1 MIVMKKDNLHIRAIR
16 YFYDIVGELDEVSY
30 AALTNF
36 GNNMYMLF
44 MTVTLLSFLV
54 SFALGEDVM
63 GISLFLTLV
72 YSQFKQDA
80 IIKQLGLDK
89 LVVAKADVK
98 MARKKMMKRTL
109 YQTLQIAV
117 LSLLVSICLW
127 QSQILQESG
136 TSAAEYFQFVTP
148 MTVVLLTLVG
158 FVSFYFANRKRIT
171 FI

>member
-1 MIVMKKDNLHIRAIR
+1 MKKENVHIKAIR

-30 AALTNF
+30 ATLTNF

-44 MTVTLLSFLV
+44 MTVTLVSFLV

-89 LVVAKADVK
+89 LFVAKADVK
-98 MARKKMMKRTL
+98 LARKKMMKRTL
-109 YQTLQIAV
+109 FQTLQIAV
-117 LSLLVSICLW
+117 YSLLVSIGIW
-127 QSQILQESG
+127 QLQIPQESG

-158 FVSFYFANRKRIT
+158 FLSFNIVNRKKIKL
-171 FI
+171 I

>member
-1 MIVMKKDNLHIRAIR
+1 MKKENVHIKAIR

-30 AALTNF
+30 ATLTNF

-44 MTVTLLSFLV
+44 MTVTLVSFLV

-63 GISLFLTLV
+63 GSSLFLTLV

-89 LVVAKADVK
+89 LFVAKADVK
-98 MARKKMMKRTL
+98 LARKKMMKRTL
-109 YQTLQIAV
+109 FQTLQIAV
-117 LSLLVSICLW
+117 YSLLVSIGLW
-127 QSQILQESG
+127 QLQIPQKSG

-158 FVSFYFANRKRIT
+158 FLSFYIVNRKKIKL
-171 FI
+171 I

>member
-1 MIVMKKDNLHIRAIR
+1 MKKENVHIKSIR

-30 AALTNF
+30 ATLTNF

-44 MTVTLLSFLV
+44 ITVTLGGFLV

-63 GISLFLTLV
+63 GICLFLTLV

-89 LVVAKADVK
+89 LIVAKGDVK
-98 MARKKMMKRTL
+98 LARKKMMRRTL
-109 YQTLQIAV
+109 FQTLQIAV
-117 LSLLVSICLW
+117 YSLLVSIGLW
-127 QSQILQESG
+127 QLHIPQESG

-148 MTVVLLTLVG
+148 MTVVLLTFIG
-158 FVSFYFANRKRIT
+158 FVSFFFANRKKIKL
-171 FI
+171 I

>member
-1 MIVMKKDNLHIRAIR
+1 MKKENLHIRAIR

-30 AALTNF
+30 ATLTNF

-44 MTVTLLSFLV
+44 ITVTLVSFLV

-89 LVVAKADVK
+89 LLVAKADVK
-98 MARKKMMKRTL
+98 LARKKMMKRTL
-109 YQTLQIAV
+109 FQTLQIAV
-117 LSLLVSICLW
+117 YSLLVSIGLW
-127 QSQILQESG
+127 QSHIPQESG

-148 MTVVLLTLVG
+148 MTVVLMTFIG
-158 FVSFYFANRKRIT
+158 FVSFYFANRKKIQ

>member
-1 MIVMKKDNLHIRAIR
+1 MKKDNLHIRAIR

-63 GISLFLTLV
+63 GISLFLALV

-109 YQTLQIAV
+109 FQTLQIAV
-117 LSLLVSICLW
+117 LSLLVSIGLW
-127 QSQILQESG
+127 QSQIPQESG

-148 MTVVLLTLVG
+148 MTVILLTLVG
-158 FVSFYFANRKRIT
+158 FLSFNIVNRKKIKL
-171 FI
+171 I

>member
-1 MIVMKKDNLHIRAIR
+1 MKKENLHIRAIR

-30 AALTNF
+30 ATLTNF

-44 MTVTLLSFLV
+44 MTVTLLSFLI

-89 LVVAKADVK
+89 LFVAKADVK
-98 MARKKMMKRTL
+98 LARKKMMKRTL
-109 YQTLQIAV
+109 FQTLQIAV
-117 LSLLVSICLW
+117 YSLLVSIGLW
-127 QSQILQESG
+127 QLQIPQESG

-158 FVSFYFANRKRIT
+158 FLSFYIVNRKKIKL
-171 FI
+171 I

>member
-1 MIVMKKDNLHIRAIR
+1 MKKENVHIKAIR

-30 AALTNF
+30 ATLTNF

-44 MTVTLLSFLV
+44 MTVTLVSFLV
-54 SFALGEDVM
+54 SFVLGEDVM

-89 LVVAKADVK
+89 LFVAKADVK
-98 MARKKMMKRTL
+98 LARKKMMKRTL
-109 YQTLQIAV
+109 FQTLQIAV
-117 LSLLVSICLW
+117 YSLLVSIGLW
-127 QSQILQESG
+127 QLQIPQESG

-158 FVSFYFANRKRIT
+158 FLSFNIVNRKKIKL
-171 FI
+171 I

>member
-1 MIVMKKDNLHIRAIR
+1 MKKENLHIRAIR
-16 YFYDIVGELDEVSY
+16 YFYDIVGELDEMSY

-44 MTVTLLSFLV
+44 ITVTLVSFLV

-72 YSQFKQDA
+72 YSQVKQEA
-80 IIKQLGLDK
+80 IVKQLGLDK
-89 LVVAKADVK
+89 LFVAKADVK
-98 MARKKMMKRTL
+98 LARKKMMKRTL
-109 YQTLQIAV
+109 FQTLQIAV
-117 LSLLVSICLW
+117 YSLLVSIGLW
-127 QSQILQESG
+127 QLQIPQESG

-158 FVSFYFANRKRIT
+158 FLSFYIVNRKKIKL
-171 FI
+171 I

>member
-1 MIVMKKDNLHIRAIR
+1 MKKENLHIRAIR
-16 YFYDIVGELDEVSY
+16 YFYDIVGELDEMSY
-30 AALTNF
+30 ATLTNF

-72 YSQFKQDA
+72 YSQVEQEA
-80 IIKQLGLDK
+80 TIKRLGLDK
-89 LVVAKADVK
+89 LFVAKADVK

-117 LSLLVSICLW
+117 LSLLVSIGLW
-127 QSQILQESG
+127 QLQIPQESG

-158 FVSFYFANRKRIT
+158 FVSFYFANRKKIT

>member
-1 MIVMKKDNLHIRAIR
+1 MKKENLHIKAIR

-30 AALTNF
+30 ATLTNF

-44 MTVTLLSFLV
+44 LTVTLVSFLV
-54 SFALGEDVM
+54 SFAMGEDVM

-89 LVVAKADVK
+89 LLVAKADVK
-98 MARKKMMKRTL
+98 LARKKMMKRTL
-109 YQTLQIAV
+109 FQTLQIAV
-117 LSLLVSICLW
+117 YSLLVSIGLW
-127 QSQILQESG
+127 QLQIPQESG

-158 FVSFYFANRKRIT
+158 FLSFNIFNRKKIKL
-171 FI
+171 I

>member
-1 MIVMKKDNLHIRAIR
+1 MKKENLHIRAIR

-44 MTVTLLSFLV
+44 ITVTLLSFLV

-72 YSQFKQDA
+72 YSQFKQDV

-89 LVVAKADVK
+89 LVVAKAEVK
-98 MARKKMMKRTL
+98 LARKKMMKRTL
-109 YQTLQIAV
+109 FQTLQIAV
-117 LSLLVSICLW
+117 YSLLVSIGMW
-127 QSQILQESG
+127 QLQIPQESG

-158 FVSFYFANRKRIT
+158 FISFYIVNRKKFKLI
-171 FI
+171 

>member
-1 MIVMKKDNLHIRAIR
+1 MKKENLHIKAIR

-44 MTVTLLSFLV
+44 MTVTLVSFLV
-54 SFALGEDVM
+54 SFVLGEDVM

-89 LVVAKADVK
+89 LLVAKADVK
-98 MARKKMMKRTL
+98 LARKKMMKRTL
-109 YQTLQIAV
+109 FQTLQIAIY
-117 LSLLVSICLW
+117 SLLVSIGIW
-127 QSQILQESG
+127 QLHLPQESG

-148 MTVVLLTLVG
+148 MTVFLMTFIG
-158 FVSFYFANRKRIT
+158 FVSFYFANRKKIT

>member
-1 MIVMKKDNLHIRAIR
+1 MKKENVHIKAIR

-30 AALTNF
+30 ATLTNF

-44 MTVTLLSFLV
+44 MTVTLVSFLV

-89 LVVAKADVK
+89 LFVAKADVK
-98 MARKKMMKRTL
+98 LARKKMMKRTL
-109 YQTLQIAV
+109 FQTLQIAV
-117 LSLLVSICLW
+117 YGLLVSIGLW
-127 QSQILQESG
+127 QLQIPQESG

-158 FVSFYFANRKRIT
+158 FLSFYIVNRKKIKL
-171 FI
+171 I

>member
-1 MIVMKKDNLHIRAIR
+1 MKKENLHIKAIR

-30 AALTNF
+30 ATLTNF

-44 MTVTLLSFLV
+44 MTVTLVSFLV

-89 LVVAKADVK
+89 LFVAKADVK
-98 MARKKMMKRTL
+98 LARKKMMKRTL
-109 YQTLQIAV
+109 FQTLQIAV
-117 LSLLVSICLW
+117 YSLLVSIGLW
-127 QSQILQESG
+127 QLQIPQESG

-148 MTVVLLTLVG
+148 MTVVLMTLVG
-158 FVSFYFANRKRIT
+158 FLSFYIVNRKKIKL
-171 FI
+171 I

>member
-1 MIVMKKDNLHIRAIR
+1 MKMENLHIRAIR

-72 YSQFKQDA
+72 YSQVEQEA
-80 IIKQLGLDK
+80 TIKRLGLDK
-89 LVVAKADVK
+89 LFVAKADVK

-117 LSLLVSICLW
+117 LSLLVSIGLW
-127 QSQILQESG
+127 QLQIPQESG

-158 FVSFYFANRKRIT
+158 FVSFYFANRKKIT

>member
-1 MIVMKKDNLHIRAIR
+1 MKKENLHIKAIR

-30 AALTNF
+30 ATLTNF

-44 MTVTLLSFLV
+44 MTVTLVSFLV
-54 SFALGEDVM
+54 SFALGEDVV

-89 LVVAKADVK
+89 LFVAKADVK
-98 MARKKMMKRTL
+98 LARKKMMKRTL
-109 YQTLQIAV
+109 FQTLQIAV
-117 LSLLVSICLW
+117 YSLLVSIGLW
-127 QSQILQESG
+127 QLQIPQESG

-148 MTVVLLTLVG
+148 MTVVLMTLVG
-158 FVSFYFANRKRIT
+158 FLSFYIVNRKKIKL
-171 FI
+171 I

>member
-1 MIVMKKDNLHIRAIR
+1 MKKENLHIKAIR

-30 AALTNF
+30 ATLTNF

-44 MTVTLLSFLV
+44 MTVTLVSFLV

-63 GISLFLTLV
+63 GICLFLTLV

-89 LVVAKADVK
+89 LFVAKADVK
-98 MARKKMMKRTL
+98 LARKKMMKRTL
-109 YQTLQIAV
+109 FQTLQIAV
-117 LSLLVSICLW
+117 YGLLVSIGLW
-127 QSQILQESG
+127 QLQIPQESG

-148 MTVVLLTLVG
+148 MTVVLMTLVG
-158 FVSFYFANRKRIT
+158 FLSFYIVNRKKIKL
-171 FI
+171 I

>member
-1 MIVMKKDNLHIRAIR
+1 MKKENLHIKAIH
-16 YFYDIVGELDEVSY
+16 YFYDIVAELDEVSY
-30 AALTNF
+30 ATLTNF

-44 MTVTLLSFLV
+44 MTVTLVSFLV
-54 SFALGEDVM
+54 SFVLGEDVM

-89 LVVAKADVK
+89 LLVAEADVK
-98 MARKKMMKRTL
+98 LARKKMMKRTL
-109 YQTLQIAV
+109 FQTLQIAV
-117 LSLLVSICLW
+117 YSLLVSIVLW
-127 QSQILQESG
+127 QSHIPQESG

-148 MTVVLLTLVG
+148 MTVVLMTFIG
-158 FVSFYFANRKRIT
+158 FVSFYFANRKKIQ

>member
-1 MIVMKKDNLHIRAIR
+1 MKKENVHIKAIR

-30 AALTNF
+30 ATLTNF

-44 MTVTLLSFLV
+44 LTVTLVSFLV

-89 LVVAKADVK
+89 LFVAKVDEK
-98 MARKKMMKRTL
+98 SARKKMMKRTL
-109 YQTLQIAV
+109 FQTLQIAV
-117 LSLLVSICLW
+117 YSLLVSIGLW
-127 QSQILQESG
+127 QFHIPQESG

-148 MTVVLLTLVG
+148 MTVVLMTFIG
-158 FVSFYFANRKRIT
+158 FVSFYFANRKKIT

>member
-1 MIVMKKDNLHIRAIR
+1 MKKENLHIRAIR
-16 YFYDIVGELDEVSY
+16 YFYDVVGELDEVSY
-30 AALTNF
+30 ATLTNF

-44 MTVTLLSFLV
+44 MTVTLVSFLV

-89 LVVAKADVK
+89 LVVDKADVK

-109 YQTLQIAV
+109 FQTLQIAV
-117 LSLLVSICLW
+117 LSLLVSIGLW
-127 QSQILQESG
+127 QLQIPQESG

-158 FVSFYFANRKRIT
+158 FLSFYIVNRKKIKL
-171 FI
+171 F

>member
-1 MIVMKKDNLHIRAIR
+1 MKKENVHIKSIR

-30 AALTNF
+30 ATLTNF

-44 MTVTLLSFLV
+44 LTVTLVSFLV

-89 LVVAKADVK
+89 LFVAKADVK
-98 MARKKMMKRTL
+98 LARKKMKRTL
-109 YQTLQIAV
+109 FQTLQIAV
-117 LSLLVSICLW
+117 YSLLVSIGLW
-127 QSQILQESG
+127 QFHIPQESG

-148 MTVVLLTLVG
+148 MTVVLLTFIG
-158 FVSFYFANRKRIT
+158 FVSFYFANRKKIT

>member
-1 MIVMKKDNLHIRAIR
+1 MKKENLHIRAIR
-16 YFYDIVGELDEVSY
+16 YFYDIVGELDEMSY

-44 MTVTLLSFLV
+44 MTVTLVSFLV
-54 SFALGEDVM
+54 SFAIGEDVM

-80 IIKQLGLDK
+80 IIRQLGLDK

-98 MARKKMMKRTL
+98 LARKKMMKRTL
-109 YQTLQIAV
+109 FQALQIAV
-117 LSLLVSICLW
+117 LSLLVSIGLW
-127 QSQILQESG
+127 QLQIPQESG

-148 MTVVLLTLVG
+148 MTVVLLTMVG
-158 FVSFYFANRKRIT
+158 FLSFYIVNRKKIKL
-171 FI
+171 F

>member
-1 MIVMKKDNLHIRAIR
+1 MKKENLHIRAIR

-44 MTVTLLSFLV
+44 ITVTLLSFLV

-72 YSQFKQDA
+72 YSQFKQDV

-89 LVVAKADVK
+89 LVVAKAEVK
-98 MARKKMMKRTL
+98 LARKKMMKRTL
-109 YQTLQIAV
+109 FQTLQIAV
-117 LSLLVSICLW
+117 YSLLVSIGMW
-127 QSQILQESG
+127 QLQIPQESG
-136 TSAAEYFQFVTP
+136 TSAAEDFQFVTP

-158 FVSFYFANRKRIT
+158 FISFYIVNRKKIKL
-171 FI
+171 I

>member
-1 MIVMKKDNLHIRAIR
+1 MKKENLHIRAIR

-30 AALTNF
+30 ATLTNF

-44 MTVTLLSFLV
+44 MTVTLVSFLV

-89 LVVAKADVK
+89 LFVAKADVK
-98 MARKKMMKRTL
+98 LARKKMMKRTL

-117 LSLLVSICLW
+117 YSLLVSIGIW
-127 QSQILQESG
+127 QLHIPQESG

-158 FVSFYFANRKRIT
+158 FLSFYIVNRKKIKL
-171 FI
+171 I

>member
-1 MIVMKKDNLHIRAIR
+1 MKKENVHIKAIR

-30 AALTNF
+30 ATLTNF

-44 MTVTLLSFLV
+44 MTVTLVSFLV

-89 LVVAKADVK
+89 LFVAKADVK
-98 MARKKMMKRTL
+98 LARKKMMKRTL
-109 YQTLQIAV
+109 FQTLQIAV
-117 LSLLVSICLW
+117 YGLLVSIGLW
-127 QSQILQESG
+127 QLQIPQESG
-136 TSAAEYFQFVTP
+136 TSAAEYFHFVTP
-148 MTVVLLTLVG
+148 MTVVLMTLVG
-158 FVSFYFANRKRIT
+158 FLSFYIVNRKKIKL
-171 FI
+171 I

>member
-1 MIVMKKDNLHIRAIR
+1 MKKENVHIKAIR

-30 AALTNF
+30 ATLTNF

-44 MTVTLLSFLV
+44 LIVTLGGFLV

-63 GISLFLTLV
+63 GICLFLTLV

-89 LVVAKADVK
+89 LIVAKGDVK
-98 MARKKMMKRTL
+98 LARKKMMRRTL

-117 LSLLVSICLW
+117 LSLLVSNGLW
-127 QSQILQESG
+127 QLQIPQESG
-136 TSAAEYFQFVTP
+136 TSATEYFQFVTP
-148 MTVVLLTLVG
+148 MTVVLLTFIG
-158 FVSFYFANRKRIT
+158 FVSFFFANRKKIKL
-171 FI
+171 I

>member
-1 MIVMKKDNLHIRAIR
+1 MKKENLHIKAIH
-16 YFYDIVGELDEVSY
+16 YFYDIVGELDEMSY
-30 AALTNF
+30 ATLTNF

-44 MTVTLLSFLV
+44 ITVTLVSFLV

-89 LVVAKADVK
+89 LLVAKADVK
-98 MARKKMMKRTL
+98 LARKKMMKRTL
-109 YQTLQIAV
+109 FQTLQIAV
-117 LSLLVSICLW
+117 YSLLVSIGLW
-127 QSQILQESG
+127 QSHIPQESG

-148 MTVVLLTLVG
+148 MTVVLMTLVG
-158 FVSFYFANRKRIT
+158 FLSFYIVNRKKIT

>member
-1 MIVMKKDNLHIRAIR
+1 MKKENLHIRAIR

-30 AALTNF
+30 ATLTNF

-44 MTVTLLSFLV
+44 MTVTLVSFLV

-89 LVVAKADVK
+89 LFVAKADVK
-98 MARKKMMKRTL
+98 LARKKMMKRTL
-109 YQTLQIAV
+109 FQTLQIAV
-117 LSLLVSICLW
+117 YSLLVSIGIW
-127 QSQILQESG
+127 QLQIPQESG

-158 FVSFYFANRKRIT
+158 FLSFYIVNRKKIKL
-171 FI
+171 F

>member
-1 MIVMKKDNLHIRAIR
+1 MKKENLHIRAIR

-30 AALTNF
+30 ATLTNF

-44 MTVTLLSFLV
+44 MTVTLVSFLV

-98 MARKKMMKRTL
+98 LARKKMMKRTL

-117 LSLLVSICLW
+117 YSLLVSIGMW
-127 QSQILQESG
+127 QLQIPQESG
-136 TSAAEYFQFVTP
+136 TSAAEYFQFVSP

-158 FVSFYFANRKRIT
+158 FISFYIVNRKKIKL
-171 FI
+171 I

>member
-1 MIVMKKDNLHIRAIR
+1 MKKENLHIRAIR

-44 MTVTLLSFLV
+44 MTVTLVSFLV

-89 LVVAKADVK
+89 LMVAKDDVK

-117 LSLLVSICLW
+117 YSLLVSIGIW
-127 QSQILQESG
+127 QLQIPQESG

-148 MTVVLLTLVG
+148 MTVVLLPLVG
-158 FVSFYFANRKRIT
+158 FVSCYFANRKKIT

>member
-1 MIVMKKDNLHIRAIR
+1 MKKENLHIRAIR
-16 YFYDIVGELDEVSY
+16 YFYDIVGKLDEVSY
-30 AALTNF
+30 ATLTNF

-44 MTVTLLSFLV
+44 MTVTLVSFLV

-89 LVVAKADVK
+89 LFVAKADVK
-98 MARKKMMKRTL
+98 LARKKMMKRTL
-109 YQTLQIAV
+109 FQTLQIAV
-117 LSLLVSICLW
+117 YSLLVSIGIW
-127 QSQILQESG
+127 QLQIPQESG
-136 TSAAEYFQFVTP
+136 TSAVEYFQFVTP

-158 FVSFYFANRKRIT
+158 FLSFNIVNRKKIKL
-171 FI
+171 I

>member
-1 MIVMKKDNLHIRAIR
+1 MKKENLHIKAIR

-44 MTVTLLSFLV
+44 MTVTLVSFLV
-54 SFALGEDVM
+54 SFMLGEDVM

-89 LVVAKADVK
+89 LLVAKADVK
-98 MARKKMMKRTL
+98 LARKKMMKRTL
-109 YQTLQIAV
+109 FQTLQIAV
-117 LSLLVSICLW
+117 YSLLVSIGLW
-127 QSQILQESG
+127 QHISQESG
-136 TSAAEYFQFVTP
+136 TSAAEYFQFVAP
-148 MTVVLLTLVG
+148 MTVVLMTFIG
-158 FVSFYFANRKRIT
+158 FVSFYFANRKKIT

>member
-1 MIVMKKDNLHIRAIR
+1 MKKENLHIRAIR
-16 YFYDIVGELDEVSY
+16 YFYDIVGELDEMSY
-30 AALTNF
+30 ATLTNF

-44 MTVTLLSFLV
+44 ITVTLLSFLV

-89 LVVAKADVK
+89 LFVAKADVK
-98 MARKKMMKRTL
+98 LARKKMMKRTL
-109 YQTLQIAV
+109 FQTLQIAV
-117 LSLLVSICLW
+117 YSLLVSIGIW
-127 QSQILQESG
+127 QLQIPQESG

-148 MTVVLLTLVG
+148 MTVVFLTLVG
-158 FVSFYFANRKRIT
+158 FLSFYIVNRKKIKL
-171 FI
+171 I

>member
-1 MIVMKKDNLHIRAIR
+1 MKKENLHIKAIR

-30 AALTNF
+30 ATLTNF

-44 MTVTLLSFLV
+44 MTVTLVSFLV

-89 LVVAKADVK
+89 LFVAKADVK
-98 MARKKMMKRTL
+98 LARKKMMKRTL
-109 YQTLQIAV
+109 FQTLQIAV
-117 LSLLVSICLW
+117 YSLLVSIGLW
-127 QSQILQESG
+127 QLHIPQESG

-148 MTVVLLTLVG
+148 MTVVLLTFVG
-158 FVSFYFANRKRIT
+158 FLSFYIVNRKKIKL
-171 FI
+171 I

>member
-1 MIVMKKDNLHIRAIR
+1 MKKENLHIRAIR

-44 MTVTLLSFLV
+44 MTVTLVSFLV

-89 LVVAKADVK
+89 LMVAKDDVK

-117 LSLLVSICLW
+117 YSLLVSIGIW
-127 QSQILQESG
+127 QLQILQESG

-158 FVSFYFANRKRIT
+158 FVSCYFANRKKIT

>member
-1 MIVMKKDNLHIRAIR
+1 MKKENLHIRAIR

-89 LVVAKADVK
+89 LFVAKAEVK
-98 MARKKMMKRTL
+98 LARKKIMKRTL

-117 LSLLVSICLW
+117 YSLLVSIGIW
-127 QSQILQESG
+127 QLQIPQESG

-158 FVSFYFANRKRIT
+158 FLSFYIVNRKKIKL
-171 FI
+171 I